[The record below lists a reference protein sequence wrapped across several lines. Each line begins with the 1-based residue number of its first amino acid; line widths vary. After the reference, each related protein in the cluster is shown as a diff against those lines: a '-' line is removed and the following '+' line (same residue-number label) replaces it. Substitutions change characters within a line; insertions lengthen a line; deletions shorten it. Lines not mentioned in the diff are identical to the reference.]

1 MISLD
6 NNQLTFGAS
15 GGDVQINYTSNNPI
29 SREAIILKQDGVDAW
44 VEAEVVKADN
54 KSGHI
59 LIHVSANSSYERST
73 PLIFSAFDNTEKKQV
88 SAAIEVNQMSAL
100 EQVGSISIKSMELDG
115 KKVTSLIVD
124 ENAHILKITLET
136 SNISTVTVQNTSSWI
151 SLYSQGNNEYVF
163 NISATK
169 ESTAREATIKFDAVD
184 TLEQSLFVPVKVM
197 QSAYSENPVR
207 FSVDDLSVKNTEKE
221 YYLIVKSQN
230 VVSYEVTN
238 HPSWVEILSK
248 TAKYIKI
255 KVLSNPT
262 YKDREGKMIYSAT
275 DAQGNSY
282 IFSSNISQLRSVFTG
297 QYPIWQDVFVE
308 IPRINDDDSSIDY
321 SVSVL
326 NNETNTFEV
335 VYRGNAVFTEEEGNP
350 EINITEIVRD
360 YVEDNINIYA
370 DEASKQEQNLTKVM
384 LNTYEAEQNLVA
396 TLYYYYDYSFV
407 KDYKFTRNMP
417 ILNYFDTRQDIF
429 LSFLNLSDE
438 TKDVTVID
446 SGNIIYIQLDK
457 PGLFHYKN
465 KYLDGNVAINT
476 PYTTTTLTSKNTCAK
491 YAIYYLNPLGGWD
504 QLLIE
509 GKVIKNIK
517 FENKTFKINFD
528 NNTNEFQ
535 NKHYLK
541 NLTTSYKLTTG
552 YLTDE
557 QAKLMPNL
565 IETTKA
571 YLCELDT
578 NIYIPVLINNNSI
591 DIKTYRNQGRKLF
604 TYTIDAQESQNKFIK

>member
-29 SREAIILKQDGVDAW
+29 SRESIILRQDGVDNWIDAK
-44 VEAEVVKADN
+44 VVKVDD

-59 LIHVSANSSYERST
+59 LIHVSINNGNERTS
-73 PLIFSAFDNTEKKQV
+73 PLILTAYDNTEAKQV
-88 SAAIEVNQMSAL
+88 SANIEVNQMSAI
-100 EQVGSISIKSMELDG
+100 EKFGSISIKSIELDG
-115 KKVTSLIVD
+115 KKVTSLRVD
-124 ENAHILKITLET
+124 DKEHILKITLET

-151 SLYSQGNNEYVF
+151 SLYSQGNNEYIF
-163 NISATK
+163 NISATQ
-169 ESTAREATIKFDAVD
+169 ESTVREATITFDAVD
-184 TLEQSLFVPVKVM
+184 IADQNLFVPVKVS
-197 QSAYSENPVR
+197 QSAYSEKPVR

-230 VVSYEVTN
+230 VASYEVTD
-238 HPSWVEILSK
+238 HPSWVEILEQ

-255 KVLSNPT
+255 KVLANPT
-262 YKDREGKMIYSAT
+262 YKDREGKMMYSAT
-275 DAQGNSY
+275 DDQGKSY
-282 IFSSNISQLRSVFTG
+282 IFSSNIFQLRSVFTG
-297 QYPIWQDVFVE
+297 QYPTWQDVFVE
-308 IPRINDDDSSIDY
+308 IPRISDDDSNIDY
-321 SVSVL
+321 SVSIL
-326 NNETNTFEV
+326 DNETNTFEV
-335 VYRGNAVFTEEEGNP
+335 VYRGNAVFTEEGNP

-370 DEASKQEQNLTKVM
+370 DEASKQVANLTKVM

-429 LSFLNLSDE
+429 LSFLNLSNE
-438 TKDVTVID
+438 TQSVTVFD
-446 SGNIIYIQLDK
+446 SGNIIYIELDK
-457 PGLFHYKN
+457 QGLFHYKN
-465 KYLDGNVAINT
+465 KYLDGNVTINT

-509 GKVIKNIK
+509 GKVVKTIKL
-517 FENKTFKINFD
+517 ENKTFKRNFD

-541 NLTTSYKLTTG
+541 NLTTSYKFTTG

-578 NIYIPVLINNNSI
+578 NTYIPVLINNNSV

-604 TYTIDAQESQNKFIK
+604 TYTIDVQESQNKFIK

>member
-1 MISLD
+1 MIILD

-15 GGDVQINYTSNNPI
+15 GGDVQVNYTSDNPI
-29 SREAIILKQDGVDAW
+29 SREAIILKNTWVDAK
-44 VEAEVVKADN
+44 VVKEDN

-59 LIHVSANSSYERST
+59 LIHVSVNNGNERSV
-73 PLIFSAFDNTEKKQV
+73 PLILTALENTGKRLSATVE
-88 SAAIEVNQMSAL
+88 INQMSAI
-100 EQVGSISIKSMELDG
+100 EKFGSISIKSIELDG
-115 KKVTSLIVD
+115 KKVTSLSVD
-124 ENAHILKITLET
+124 SNAHILKVTLET

-163 NISATK
+163 NISATQ
-169 ESTAREATIKFDAVD
+169 ESTVREATITFDAVD
-184 TLEQSLFVPVKVM
+184 IAEQNLFVPVKVS
-197 QSAYSENPVR
+197 QASYSEKPVR

-230 VVSYEVTN
+230 VASYEVTE

-248 TAKYIKI
+248 TAKYIQI

-262 YKDREGKMIYSAT
+262 YKDREGKMMYSAT
-275 DAQGNSY
+275 DEQGKSY
-282 IFSSNISQLRSVFTG
+282 IFSSNIFQLRSVFTG
-297 QYPIWQDVFVE
+297 QYPTWQDVFVE
-308 IPRINDDDSSIDY
+308 IPRISDDDSNINY
-321 SVSVL
+321 TVSVL
-326 NNETNTFEV
+326 DDKTNTFDV
-335 VYRGNAVFTEEEGNP
+335 VYRGNAVFTDEGNLK
-350 EINITEIVRD
+350 INVTEIVRD

-370 DEASKQEQNLTKVM
+370 DAASKQEQNLTKVM

-438 TKDVTVID
+438 TQSVSVFD
-446 SGNIIYIQLDK
+446 SGNIIYIELDK
-457 PGLFHYKN
+457 QGLFHYKN
-465 KYLDGNVAINT
+465 KYLDGNVTINT

-509 GKVIKNIK
+509 GKVVKNIK

-578 NIYIPVLINNNSI
+578 NRYIPVLINNNSV

>member
-29 SREAIILKQDGVDAW
+29 SRESIILRQDGVDNWIDAK
-44 VEAEVVKADN
+44 VVKVDD

-59 LIHVSANSSYERST
+59 LIHVSINNGNERST
-73 PLIFSAFDNTEKKQV
+73 PLILTAYDNTEAKQV
-88 SAAIEVNQMSAL
+88 SAPIEVNQMSAI
-100 EQVGSISIKSMELDG
+100 EKFGSISIKSIELDG
-115 KKVTSLIVD
+115 KKVTSLRVD
-124 ENAHILKITLET
+124 DKEHILKITLET

-151 SLYSQGNNEYVF
+151 SLYSQGNNEYIF
-163 NISATK
+163 NISATQ
-169 ESTAREATIKFDAVD
+169 ESTAREATITFDAVD
-184 TLEQSLFVPVKVM
+184 IAEQNLFVPVRVS

-230 VVSYEVTN
+230 VASYEVTE
-238 HPSWVEILSK
+238 HPSWVEILEQ

-255 KVLSNPT
+255 KVLANPT
-262 YKDREGKMIYSAT
+262 YKDREGKMMYSAT
-275 DAQGNSY
+275 DAQGKSY
-282 IFSSNISQLRSVFTG
+282 IFSSNIFQLRSVFTG
-297 QYPIWQDVFVE
+297 QYPTWQDVFVE
-308 IPRINDDDSSIDY
+308 IPRISDDDSNIDY

-326 NNETNTFEV
+326 DNETNTFEV
-335 VYRGNAVFTEEEGNP
+335 VYRGNAVFTDEGNP

-370 DEASKQEQNLTKVM
+370 DEASKQEANLTKVM

-438 TKDVTVID
+438 AKDVTVFD

-465 KYLDGNVAINT
+465 KYIDGNVTINT

-509 GKVIKNIK
+509 GKVVKNIK
-517 FENKTFKINFD
+517 LENKTFKINFD

-541 NLTTSYKLTTG
+541 NLTTSYKMTTG
-552 YLTDE
+552 HLTDE

-578 NIYIPVLINNNSI
+578 NRYIPVLINNNSV

-604 TYTIDAQESQNKFIK
+604 TYTIDVQESQNKFIK

>member
-29 SREAIILKQDGVDAW
+29 SRESIILRQDGVDNW
-44 VEAEVVKADN
+44 VDAKVVKVDD

-59 LIHVSANSSYERST
+59 LIHVYSNSSYERTT
-73 PLIFSAFDNTEKKQV
+73 PLIFTAYDNTEAKQV
-88 SAAIEVNQMSAL
+88 SAPIEVKQLSAIEKF
-100 EQVGSISIKSMELDG
+100 GSISIKSIELDG

-151 SLYSQGNNEYVF
+151 SLYSQGNNEYIF

-169 ESTAREATIKFDAVD
+169 ESTAREATITFDAVD
-184 TLEQSLFVPVKVM
+184 TVEQNLFVPVNVR

-221 YYLIVKSQN
+221 YYLIVKSEN
-230 VVSYEVTN
+230 VVSYEVTE
-238 HPSWVEILSK
+238 HPSWVEILEQ

-275 DAQGNSY
+275 DAQGKSY

-297 QYPIWQDVFVE
+297 QYPTWQDVFVE
-308 IPRINDDDSSIDY
+308 IPRINDDDSNIDY

-335 VYRGNAVFTEEEGNP
+335 VYRGNAVFTEEGNP

-370 DEASKQEQNLTKVM
+370 DEASKQYSNLTKVM

-438 TKDVTVID
+438 TKDVTVFD

-465 KYLDGNVAINT
+465 TYLDGNVTINT

-509 GKVIKNIK
+509 GKVVKTIK

-552 YLTDE
+552 HLTDE

-578 NIYIPVLINNNSI
+578 NRYIPVLINNNSV

-604 TYTIDAQESQNKFIK
+604 TYTIDVQESQNKFIK

>member
-15 GGDVQINYTSNNPI
+15 GGDVQINYTSDNPI
-29 SREAIILKQDGVDAW
+29 SREAIILKNTWVDAK
-44 VEAEVVKADN
+44 VVKEND

-59 LIHVSANSSYERST
+59 LIHVSINNGNERSV
-73 PLIFSAFDNTEKKQV
+73 PLILTAYDNVEKKQV
-88 SAAIEVNQMSAL
+88 SANIEVNQMSAI
-100 EQVGSISIKSMELDG
+100 EKFGSISIKSIELDG
-115 KKVTSLIVD
+115 KKVTSLSGD
-124 ENAHILKITLET
+124 SNAHILKVTLET

-151 SLYSQGNNEYVF
+151 SLYSQGNNEYIF
-163 NISATK
+163 NISATQ
-169 ESTAREATIKFDAVD
+169 ESTIREATITFDAVD
-184 TLEQSLFVPVKVM
+184 IAEQNLFVPVKVS
-197 QSAYSENPVR
+197 QSAYSEKPVR

-230 VVSYEVTN
+230 VASYEVTE

-262 YKDREGKMIYSAT
+262 YKDREGKMMYSAT
-275 DAQGNSY
+275 DEQGKSY
-282 IFSSNISQLRSVFTG
+282 IFSSNIFQLRSVFTG
-297 QYPIWQDVFVE
+297 QYPTWQDVFVE
-308 IPRINDDDSSIDY
+308 IPRISDDDSNINY
-321 SVSVL
+321 TVSVL
-326 NNETNTFEV
+326 DDKTNTFEV
-335 VYRGNAVFTEEEGNP
+335 VYRGNAVFTDEWNP
-350 EINITEIVRD
+350 KINITEIVRD

-370 DEASKQEQNLTKVM
+370 DAASKQEQNLTKVM

-438 TKDVTVID
+438 TQSISVFD
-446 SGNIIYIQLDK
+446 SGNIIYIELDK

-465 KYLDGNVAINT
+465 TYLDGNVTINT

-509 GKVIKNIK
+509 GKVVKTTK
-517 FENKTFKINFD
+517 LENKTFKRNFD
-528 NNTNEFQ
+528 NNTNDFQ

-578 NIYIPVLINNNSI
+578 NRYIPVLINNNSV

-604 TYTIDAQESQNKFIK
+604 TYTIDVQESQNKFIK

>member
-15 GGDVQINYTSNNPI
+15 GGDVQVNYTSNNPI
-29 SREAIILKQDGVDAW
+29 SRESIILRQDEIDNWIDAK
-44 VEAEVVKADN
+44 VVKVDD

-59 LIHVSANSSYERST
+59 LIHVSVNNGYERST
-73 PLIFSAFDNTEKKQV
+73 PLILTAYDNTEAKQV
-88 SAAIEVNQMSAL
+88 SANIEVNQMSVI
-100 EQVGSISIKSMELDG
+100 EQFGSISIKSMELDG

-151 SLYSQGNNEYVF
+151 SLYSQGNNEYIF
-163 NISATK
+163 NISATQ
-169 ESTAREATIKFDAVD
+169 ESTIREATITFDAVD
-184 TLEQSLFVPVKVM
+184 TLEQNLFVPVKVR
-197 QSAYSENPVR
+197 QSAYSEKPVR

-221 YYLIVKSQN
+221 YYLIVKSEN
-230 VVSYEVTN
+230 VVSYEVTD

-248 TAKYIKI
+248 EAKYIKI

-275 DAQGNSY
+275 DEQGKSY

-297 QYPIWQDVFVE
+297 QYPTWQDVFVE
-308 IPRINDDDSSIDY
+308 IPRISDDDSNIDY

-335 VYRGNAVFTEEEGNP
+335 VYRGNAVFTDEGNP

-370 DEASKQEQNLTKVM
+370 DEGSKQVANLTKVM

-438 TKDVTVID
+438 AKDVTVFD

-465 KYLDGNVAINT
+465 TYLDGNVTINT

-509 GKVIKNIK
+509 GKVVKTIKV
-517 FENKTFKINFD
+517 ENKTFKINFD

-578 NIYIPVLINNNSI
+578 KTYIPVLINNNSV

>member
-6 NNQLTFGAS
+6 NNTLTFEAS
-15 GGDVQINYTSNNPI
+15 GGEVQVNYTSNNPI
-29 SREAIILKQDGVDAW
+29 SRESVILRQDGVDNWLDAK
-44 VEAEVVKADN
+44 VVKKDD

-59 LIHVSANSSYERST
+59 LIHASINNGNERST
-73 PLIFSAFDNTEKKQV
+73 PVIFNAYDNTEAKQV
-88 SAAIEVNQMSAL
+88 SAAIEVNQLSSL
-100 EQVGSISIKSMELDG
+100 EKVGSISIKSIELDG

-124 ENAHILKITLET
+124 EKAHILKITLET

-151 SLYSQGNNEYVF
+151 SLYSQGNNEYIF
-163 NISATK
+163 NISATQ
-169 ESTAREATIKFDAVD
+169 ESTIREATITFDAED
-184 TLEQSLFVPVKVM
+184 IIEQNLFVPVKVR
-197 QSAYSENPVR
+197 QSAYSENPVK

-221 YYLIVKSQN
+221 YYLIIKSQN
-230 VVSYEVTN
+230 VASYEVTD
-238 HPSWVEILSK
+238 HPSWVVIQSQ

-262 YKDREGKMIYSAT
+262 YKDREGKMVYTAT
-275 DAQGNSY
+275 DAQGKSY

-297 QYPIWQDVFVE
+297 QYPTWQDVFVE
-308 IPRINDDDSSIDY
+308 IPRISDDDSNIDY

-326 NNETNTFEV
+326 DNETNTFEV
-335 VYRGNAVFTEEEGNP
+335 VYRGNAVFTEEGNP

-370 DEASKQEQNLTKVM
+370 DAASKQYTNLTKVM

-429 LSFLNLSDE
+429 LSFLNLSNE
-438 TKDVTVID
+438 TQSITVFD
-446 SGNIIYIQLDK
+446 SGNIIYIELDK
-457 PGLFHYKN
+457 QGLFHYKN
-465 KYLDGNVAINT
+465 AYLDGNVTINT
-476 PYTTTTLTSKNTCAK
+476 PYATTTLTSKNTCAK

-509 GKVIKNIK
+509 GKVVKTIKL
-517 FENKTFKINFD
+517 ENKTLKINFD

-552 YLTDE
+552 YLNDE

-578 NIYIPVLINNNSI
+578 KTYIPVLINNNSV

-604 TYTIDAQESQNKFIK
+604 TYTIDVQESQNKFIK

>member
-15 GGDVQINYTSNNPI
+15 GGEVQVNYTSDNPI
-29 SREAIILKQDGVDAW
+29 SREAIILKNTWVDAK
-44 VEAEVVKADN
+44 VVKEND

-59 LIHVSANSSYERST
+59 LIHVSVNNGNERSV
-73 PLIFSAFDNTEKKQV
+73 PLILTAYDNVEKKQV
-88 SAAIEVNQMSAL
+88 SANIEVNQMSAI
-100 EQVGSISIKSMELDG
+100 EKFGSISIKSMELDG
-115 KKVTSLIVD
+115 KKVTSLRVD
-124 ENAHILKITLET
+124 SNAHILKVTLET

-151 SLYSQGNNEYVF
+151 SLYSQGNNEYIF
-163 NISATK
+163 NISATQ
-169 ESTAREATIKFDAVD
+169 ESTVREATITFDAVD
-184 TLEQSLFVPVKVM
+184 IAEQNLFVPVKVS
-197 QSAYSENPVR
+197 QSAYSEKPVR
-207 FSVDDLSVKNTEKE
+207 FSVDDLNVKNTEKE

-230 VVSYEVTN
+230 VASYEVTE

-248 TAKYIKI
+248 AAKYIKI

-262 YKDREGKMIYSAT
+262 YKDREGKMMYSAT
-275 DAQGNSY
+275 DDQGKSY
-282 IFSSNISQLRSVFTG
+282 IFSSNIFQLRSVFTG
-297 QYPIWQDVFVE
+297 QYPTWQDVFVE
-308 IPRINDDDSSIDY
+308 IPRISDDDSNINYTVSILDDK
-321 SVSVL
+321 
-326 NNETNTFEV
+326 TNTFDV
-335 VYRGNAVFTEEEGNP
+335 VYRGNAVFTDEGNP
-350 EINITEIVRD
+350 KINITEIVRD

-370 DEASKQEQNLTKVM
+370 DAASKQEQNLTKVM

-438 TKDVTVID
+438 AQSVSVFD
-446 SGNIIYIQLDK
+446 SGNIIYIELDK
-457 PGLFHYKN
+457 QGLFHYKN
-465 KYLDGNVAINT
+465 TYLDGNVTINT

-509 GKVIKNIK
+509 GKVVKNIK

-578 NIYIPVLINNNSI
+578 NIYIPVLINNNSVG
-591 DIKTYRNQGRKLF
+591 IKTYRNQGRKLF
-604 TYTIDAQESQNKFIK
+604 TSPSDAQESQNKFI